1 MKHFITIIFL
11 GLLSLNAQTNTK
23 NTEVSSQKHADE
35 MKRLE
40 NIRQNYALFIDTKPS
55 QKKNEL
61 AQKVK
66 MDIETFEAIYPHS
79 TVMPQTLA
87 LLREVDIYLD
97 EQP

>member
-1 MKHFITIIFL
+1 MKHFIAIVFL

-23 NTEVSSQKHADE
+23 SAEISSQKHTNE
-35 MKRLE
+35 IKLLE
-40 NIRQNYALFIDTKPS
+40 SIRQNYALFIDTKPS